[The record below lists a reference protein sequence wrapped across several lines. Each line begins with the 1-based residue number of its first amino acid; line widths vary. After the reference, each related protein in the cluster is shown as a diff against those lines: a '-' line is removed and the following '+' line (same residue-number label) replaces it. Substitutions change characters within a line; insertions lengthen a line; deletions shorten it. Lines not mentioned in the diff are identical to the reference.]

1 MQKQLVYIAQQK
13 GKYTLIDT
21 ATEQRWANE
30 FFKTK
35 YDVKHFTKQNG
46 LTIVPKPVEDLFD
59 DIKQVPLKVRKVMKK
74 HLHEDANYI
83 ALEVAL
89 AEIKPLG
96 YTFEYGLDA
105 VPFNLKK
112 RDE

>member
-1 MQKQLVYIAQQK
+1 MQKQLVYITQQR

-35 YDVKHFTKQNG
+35 YDVKHFAKQNG
-46 LTIVPKPVEDLFD
+46 LTIVPKPVDDLFD
-59 DIKQVPLKVRKVMKK
+59 DIKQVPLKVRKVIKK
-74 HLHEDANYI
+74 HLHEGADYTDCHR
-83 ALEVAL
+83 LWEEL
-89 AEIKPLG
+89 QPLG

-105 VPFNLKK
+105 IPFNLKK